1 MVWRLESDDGVNVP
15 KINESRDVWASFVAR
30 FRAGDDAL
38 PAPWSTL
45 FGPLQRGSADDMM
58 VVAQIGQSLDGR
70 IATPSGHS
78 KYINGEEGLD
88 HLHRLRALVDAVV
101 IGVGTAVA
109 DNPQLTVRRVS
120 GPNPARVVVDPQ
132 GRLSRDARLLADDGV
147 RRLVV
152 GCAHAARE
160 LPAGVEFVPIE
171 SEGRLDPCSILS
183 ELAAR
188 GIRRVLVEG
197 GADTISRFTRAG
209 CIDRLH
215 IVVAPIMLG
224 AGPSG
229 LSWAGIER
237 VDQAVRAPMRVTQL
251 GEEVLLDCD
260 LSAQHRPVGAAKT
273 ST

>member
-1 MVWRLESDDGVNVP
+1 MNIP
-15 KINESRDVWASFVAR
+15 KISESRDGWGTFVAQ
-30 FRAGDDAL
+30 FRAGDDHL
-38 PAPWSTL
+38 PPPWGEL
-45 FGPLQRGSADDMM
+45 FGPLREGSADGMM

-78 KYINGEEGLD
+78 KYINGCEGLD

-120 GPNPARVVVDPQ
+120 GPNPARVVVDPR
-132 GRLSRDARLLADDGV
+132 GRLSPDARLLADDGT
-147 RRLVV
+147 RRLVI
-152 GCAHAARE
+152 GCAHAARK
-160 LPAGVEFVPIE
+160 LPPGVEFVAIE
-171 SEGRLDPCSILS
+171 SDGRLDPCAILA
-183 ELAAR
+183 ELGAR

-209 CIDRLH
+209 CVDRLH

-237 VDQAVRAPMRVTQL
+237 VDQALRAPMRVTQL

-260 LSAQHRPVGAAKT
+260 LSAQRRVVGLAKT

>member
-1 MVWRLESDDGVNVP
+1 MNVP
-15 KINESRDVWASFVAR
+15 KISESRDGWGNFVAQ
-30 FRAGDDAL
+30 FRAGESHL
-38 PAPWSTL
+38 PAPWDAV
-45 FGPLQRGSADDMM
+45 FGPLREGAADHMM

-70 IATPSGHS
+70 IATPTGHS
-78 KYINGEEGLD
+78 KYINGCDGLD

-109 DNPQLTVRRVS
+109 DDPQLTVRRVS
-120 GPNPARVVVDPQ
+120 GPNPTRVVVDPQ
-132 GRLSRDARLLADDGV
+132 GRLSPDARVLTDDGV
-147 RRLVV
+147 KRLVV

-160 LPAGVEFVPIE
+160 LPAGVEFVAME
-171 SEGRLDPCSILS
+171 SDGNLDPCAILA
-183 ELAAR
+183 ELGAR
-188 GIRRVLVEG
+188 GLRRVLVEG

-215 IVVAPIMLG
+215 IVVAPIVLG

-260 LSAQHRPVGAAKT
+260 LSAQRRVVGTAKT